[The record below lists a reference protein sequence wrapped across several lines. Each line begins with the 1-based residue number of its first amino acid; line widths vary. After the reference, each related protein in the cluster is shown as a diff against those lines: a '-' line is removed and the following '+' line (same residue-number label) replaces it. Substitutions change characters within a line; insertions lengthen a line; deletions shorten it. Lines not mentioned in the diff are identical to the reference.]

1 MKNANFYTLVIT
13 GFPFFLVLSF
23 FTALISYGVNK
34 NTSPE
39 LELFYSIVGLATFL
53 IISKLQSRK
62 PKKPQP

>member
-34 NTSPE
+34 NTSLE
-39 LELFYSIVGLATFL
+39 LELFYSIVGLATF
-53 IISKLQSRK
+53 
-62 PKKPQP
+62 